1 MKYSLDIL
9 AKERPFANIEVDK
22 DRVLIGAYEN
32 GKIAR
37 KLFYMNKEQLELLI
51 KGLTAAMSLIDN

>member
-9 AKERPFANIEVDK
+9 AKERPFVNIEVDK

-51 KGLTAAMSLIDN
+51 NGLIAATNLIET